1 MKDTNIISDQEFLD
15 ELLKGS
21 QENLENQQKEETTDL
36 EDILAGTYEEP
47 KAEPKS
53 KETTEDKTT
62 EETATPAEPEEKQIE
77 EAEAT
82 TLKRF
87 GVKDT
92 VNTLIEN
99 DVWVDMA
106 IKYDGKEYDNIE
118 DLITKERPSKEL
130 FEALS
135 VAQKTYR
142 EQQLNENYI
151 AIKGKDETKLKLVNA
166 ILSDADYT
174 DLLEYNSE
182 VVEPLKKIDFS
193 MIENGDRYAEA
204 FVRQCLIDIDG
215 YPEKYIEAE
224 IRDLKQ
230 SFKLIEKAEE
240 YQNKTIENFNKE
252 IEIRKESKILSQ
264 KQAEKQLKE
273 DVKSLKTELEKQDL
287 KGEFSNQIVKLR
299 YTKDD
304 SGSYHY
310 ENLIKDRI
318 KDKSFEAKLMHF
330 LLDEEDFVNKEKAKV
345 KSEAS
350 KKYLELVNIIPSE
363 KGSKTPNK
371 KASGN
376 LETND
381 EDLLKEIGIII

>member
-363 KGSKTPNK
+363 KGSKTPSK